1 MSLPENPNDG
11 DVYQLENGVVLVYEA
26 FTSSWTQV
34 STGLQPIRL
43 ADEFLAGALSK
54 EDLSKLDN
62 LIIPPFDTSLT
73 SDFCNITFNQGAV
86 SLQSADGYVGISSEP
101 YTGNIDNNG
110 LPVSSNLPFQIH
122 DYTYGIDFN
131 LNLPKFIA
139 DQQVLGKVIFKGLDG
154 LVGDTGDQGEQGISR
169 VYSGPAGDTGDIG
182 DGIVSSY
189 SVSAEPFQVSQRAP
203 DGKAITRAEIVPDA
217 TDPSK
222 RNINFVR
229 QLVGTTNPASK
240 LKVSSNTSPWLL
252 AVENQNASN
261 QKIYY
266 IDIDPILDSIY
277 DVYVGEVEALKAA
290 YEGVVKSWV
299 SQMSGL
305 FDQQKA
311 ALCCALDKCISMT
324 KNTERR
330 SHMEDVAA
338 AALGKA
344 KIILRSRDD
353 PDAVKISGT
362 FSLGAM
368 GYEDVGAST
377 STGTFPQNP
386 SYGSSNSG
394 GAVVTAP
401 QKAVYSAS
409 DAIPV
414 NRALHHIH
422 INAEDH
428 NSLLTSYKYEL
439 PAGEYVAKIVVA
451 RAKSEDAY
459 RSNIKVL
466 YRRDLKKC
474 IDEFPFK
481 GAFKVEADA
490 RDLYEGQAISI
501 KHSGGLTEWWLPA
514 EMGMLTSGRVDIELS
529 EAVDIPIA
537 HKAGY
542 CILHAAKVSWYQKA
556 WKNRECCGCVINI
569 LGQDYIIIK
578 KSVGDDLAC
587 GGGEDVNSDC
597 FSVFRRLGHP
607 AFAFPTYD
615 GNTFLGERNDIPYK
629 YDDHLNSL
637 ALDLIK
643 TGKSF
648 KSIGVQNFDLILFPT
663 VE

>member
-26 FTSSWTQV
+26 FTSSWTQI

-43 ADEFLAGALSK
+43 ADEFLPGALSK
-54 EDLSKLDN
+54 EDLAKLDN
-62 LIIPPFDTSLT
+62 LIIPPYKTSLA

-86 SLQSADGYVGISSEP
+86 SLQSVDGYVEISSEP

-110 LPVSSNLPFQIH
+110 LLISSNLPFQIH

-139 DQQVLGKVIFKGLDG
+139 DQQALGKVKFKGLDG
-154 LVGDTGDQGEQGISR
+154 ITGDTGNQGEQGISR

-189 SVSAEPFQVSQRAP
+189 SVSAEPFQVSQRVS

-217 TDPSK
+217 ADPTK
-222 RNINFVR
+222 RKINFVR
-229 QLVGTTNPASK
+229 QLVGSTNPASK

-266 IDIDPILDSIY
+266 IDIDPILDTIY
-277 DVYVGEVEALKAA
+277 DVYIGEVEALKAA

-311 ALCCALDKCISMT
+311 ALCCALDKCISMK

-344 KIILRSRDD
+344 KIVLRSRHD

-362 FSLGAM
+362 FSLGEM

-394 GAVVTAP
+394 GSVVTAP
-401 QKAVYSAS
+401 QKATMALTSVSES
-409 DAIPV
+409 RI
-414 NRALHHIH
+414 LHHIH
-422 INAEDH
+422 INAENN
-428 NSLLTSYKYEL
+428 NSLLTSYKYDL
-439 PAGEYVAKIVVA
+439 PAGEYIAKIVVA
-451 RAKSEDAY
+451 RAKSEDTY

-466 YRRDLKKC
+466 YRRDLKKY

-481 GAFKVEADA
+481 GAFKAEADA

-501 KHSGGLTEWWLPA
+501 KHSGGMTEWWLPA
-514 EMGMLTSGRVDIELS
+514 EMGVLTSGRVDIEIS
-529 EAVDIPIA
+529 EAAEIPIA
-537 HKAGY
+537 HKVGY
-542 CILHAAKVSWYQKA
+542 CTLQAIKVSWYQKA
-556 WKNRECCGCVINI
+556 WRNRECCGCVINI
-569 LGQDYIIIK
+569 MGQDYIIIR
-578 KSVGDDLAC
+578 KSVGDDLSC
-587 GGGEDVNSDC
+587 GGGEDASSDC
-597 FSVFRRLGHP
+597 FSVFRRFGSP

-615 GNTFLGERNDIPYK
+615 GSSFLGERNDITYK
-629 YDDHLNSL
+629 LDDQLNSL

-643 TGKSF
+643 QGKYF
-648 KSIGVQNFDLILFPT
+648 KAVGFQDFDMILFPT